1 MRLVTLCNLKGL
13 NMANFDSTAVVN
25 FMNLGGN
32 LYAATAPCGGYEVV
46 VVATVLQGERFKW
59 AKWELAT
66 PEVGKAYK
74 EWYAEWCAAIEAK
87 MQLEEAAYPYEE
99 EW

>member
-1 MRLVTLCNLKGL
+1 
-13 NMANFDSTAVVN
+13 MANFDSTSVVN

-32 LYAATAPCGGYEVV
+32 LYAATAPWGGYEVV
-46 VVATVLQGERFKW
+46 VVAQVPEGERFKW
-59 AKWELAT
+59 ATWSLAT

-74 EWYAEWCAAIEAK
+74 EWYAAIEAK
-87 MQLEEAAYPYEE
+87 RQLEEAAYPYEE